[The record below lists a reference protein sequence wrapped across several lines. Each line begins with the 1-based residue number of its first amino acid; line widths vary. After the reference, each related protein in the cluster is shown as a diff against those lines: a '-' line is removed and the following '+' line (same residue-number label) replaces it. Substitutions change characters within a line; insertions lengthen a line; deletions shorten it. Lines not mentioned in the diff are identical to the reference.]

1 MGLIVVTE
9 QPQFAIDLINK
20 EYAKYGKLVKDI
32 NFQPQ

>member
-1 MGLIVVTE
+1 VVTE
-9 QPQFAIDLINK
+9 QPQFASDLINK